1 MSVAERSSNPPQAA
15 PAEEG
20 EVLTLAG
27 LGLEG
32 LVHGLVSLGPAQF
45 ALAFEEVCAAIKRH
59 PDRAEPLKAA
69 MPLLTPTHPR
79 MAMEFV
85 YRGHVRELLER
96 VATKADTRPGTAA
109 EVCLVCCEVSA
120 RVPFHHAAAGLYMRM
135 WHQAFPGHPGFEDFL
150 PHHEALSA
158 SEIDRLEA
166 RTRAKLARPT
176 RALAAGSA
184 SARRMTA

>member
-1 MSVAERSSNPPQAA
+1 MSVAEFSTASPATQ
-15 PAEEG
+15 AEEG
-20 EVLTLAG
+20 DTLSLAS

-32 LVHGLVSLGPAQF
+32 LVRGLISLGPIQF
-45 ALAFEEVCAAIKRH
+45 NLAFAEVGAAIKRH
-59 PDRAEPLKAA
+59 PDRGAALKAA

-79 MAMEFV
+79 MATEFV

-96 VATKADTRPGTAA
+96 VATGADTRPGTAA

-120 RVPFHHAAAGLYMRM
+120 RVPLHHAAAGLYMRM
-135 WHQAFPGHPGFEDFL
+135 WRQAFPGHPPFEDLL

-166 RTRAKLARPT
+166 LTRAKIARPT

-184 SARRMTA
+184 SAPGRQA